1 MQVAWLEPVG
11 LPPACPVW
19 WEAALGPRPWGGG
32 ACPGSSELGD
42 QYPCGSSWAFPLSLH
57 RGRLDQ
63 ITKASHLL
71 PVRRR
76 DTARGL
82 WLASRRLH
90 WDEGCSQAKKHRL
103 LSPWLW
109 KHLVQC
115 PGCVSM
121 LLHPR
126 KGTWPQDWGW
136 KPCISVSHFLAASPL
151 DREFFLG
158 VCVPSERRGGVGASW
173 SPLTAS
179 LLLLS

>member
-42 QYPCGSSWAFPLSLH
+42 QYPVEAAGLFLL
-57 RGRLDQ
+57 
-63 ITKASHLL
+63 AST
-71 PVRRR
+71 VADWTRSRRR
-76 DTARGL
+76 VICCQSAGGTQLVASG
-82 WLASRRLH
+82 WLPARLH